1 MLVQRHWTFDQ
12 TVAATTWDVDN
23 VPDGAIGAAITH
35 VITDGGQILQ
45 PDNQSVAPYG
55 LQLSFGVTA
64 VAGTAYGSYY
74 IDVTDQTTTIDG
86 TNGIVNVTVNQY
98 NGATDSQP

>member
-1 MLVQRHWTFDQ
+1 MLVQRHWTFEQ
-12 TVAATTWDVDN
+12 ASAGTTWDVDN
-23 VPDGAIGAAITH
+23 VPEGAQGAAITH
-35 VITDGGQILQ
+35 VITSGGQILQ

-74 IDVTDQTTTIDG
+74 VESDSTVISGNGGTI
-86 TNGIVNVTVNQY
+86 TVNQY
-98 NGATDSQP
+98 NYGTDPQQ